1 MNRLIENFKQYIRYE
16 KNYSSHTFIAYEK
29 DLDQFSTF
37 LLENYGN
44 LDITEITHK
53 HIRSWIYELRQTDKA
68 TSVNRK
74 ISALRSFFKF
84 CKRTTPGLK
93 SPMTS
98 IRALKQEKR
107 LPMFLK
113 INEVEKILA
122 NNINFSVYENFR
134 DFLMIETFYSLGL
147 RLSELINAKETDF
160 DLTRKVAT
168 ILGKRNKERAIP
180 LEDKYIDLLSQYLK
194 LKRETFEG
202 SAEKNLFVTDKGEQL
217 KPRKVY
223 SIIHKKISE
232 VSTIAKRS
240 PHVLRHTFATVMLNN
255 GAEIESVKE
264 LLGHSNLAATQVY
277 THTTFEQM
285 KKIYKHA
292 HPRALKEK

>member
-1 MNRLIENFKQYIRYE
+1 MDRLIEDFKQYIRYE
-16 KNYSSHTFIAYEK
+16 KNYSSHTFIAYEN
-29 DLDQFSTF
+29 DLAQFSTF

-44 LDITEITHK
+44 LTVTEITHK
-53 HIRSWIYELRQTDKA
+53 HIRSWIYELRQTEKA

-74 ISALRSFFKF
+74 ISTLRSFFKF

-93 SPMTS
+93 SPMIS

-122 NNINFSVYENFR
+122 NDINFSVYENFR

-160 DLTRKVAT
+160 DLARKVAT
-168 ILGKRNKERAIP
+168 ILGKRNKQRAIP
-180 LEDKYIDLLSQYLK
+180 LGDKYIDLVQRYLK
-194 LKRETFEG
+194 LKQETFEG
-202 SAEKNLFVTDKGEQL
+202 GAAKNLFVSDKGEPM

>member
-1 MNRLIENFKQYIRYE
+1 MDRLIEDFKQYIRYE
-16 KNYSSHTFIAYEK
+16 KNYSSHTFIAYEN
-29 DLDQFSTF
+29 DLTQFSTF

-44 LDITEITHK
+44 LTITEITHK
-53 HIRSWIYELRQTDKA
+53 HIRSWIYELRQTEKA

-74 ISALRSFFKF
+74 ISTLRSFFKY

-93 SPMTS
+93 SPMIS

-122 NNINFSVYENFR
+122 NDINFSVYENFR

-168 ILGKRNKERAIP
+168 ILGKRNKQRAIP
-180 LEDKYIDLLSQYLK
+180 LGEKYIDLVQRYLK
-194 LKRETFEG
+194 LKRETFENG
-202 SAEKNLFVTDKGEQL
+202 AEQNLFVTDKGEQM

-223 SIIHKKISE
+223 TIIHKRISE

>member
-1 MNRLIENFKQYIRYE
+1 MAN
-16 KNYSSHTFIAYEK
+16 
-29 DLDQFSTF
+29 
-37 LLENYGN
+37 
-44 LDITEITHK
+44 
-53 HIRSWIYELRQTDKA
+53 
-68 TSVNRK
+68 
-74 ISALRSFFKF
+74 SAQL
-84 CKRTTPGLK
+84 
-93 SPMTS
+93 
-98 IRALKQEKR
+98 KR

-122 NNINFSVYENFR
+122 NDINFSVYEKFR

-147 RLSELINAKETDF
+147 RLSELINVKETDF
-160 DLTRKVAT
+160 DISRKVVT
-168 ILGKRNKERAIP
+168 ILGKRNKQRAIP
-180 LEDKYIDLLSQYLK
+180 LGDNYIELLNRFVK
-194 LKRETFEG
+194 LKREKFEG
-202 SAEKNLFVTDKGEQL
+202 GAVKNLFVSDNGEQM
-217 KPRKVY
+217 KPRKIY

-240 PHVLRHTFATVMLNN
+240 PHLLRHTFATVMLNN

-264 LLGHSNLAATQVY
+264 LLGHSSLAATQVY

>member
-1 MNRLIENFKQYIRYE
+1 MDRLIEDFKQYIRYE
-16 KNYSSHTFIAYEK
+16 KNYSSHTFIAYEN
-29 DLDQFSTF
+29 DLAQFSTF

-44 LDITEITHK
+44 LTVTEITHK
-53 HIRSWIYELRQTDKA
+53 HIRSWIYELRQTEKA

-74 ISALRSFFKF
+74 ISTLRSFFKF

-93 SPMTS
+93 SPMIS

-122 NNINFSVYENFR
+122 NDINFSVYENFR

-160 DLTRKVAT
+160 DLARKVAT
-168 ILGKRNKERAIP
+168 ILGKRNKQRAIP
-180 LEDKYIDLLSQYLK
+180 LGDKYIDLVQRYLK
-194 LKRETFEG
+194 LKQETFEG
-202 SAEKNLFVTDKGEQL
+202 GAAKNLFVTDKGDPM

>member
-1 MNRLIENFKQYIRYE
+1 MDRLIEDFKQYIRYE
-16 KNYSSHTFIAYEK
+16 KNYSSHTFIAYEN
-29 DLDQFSTF
+29 DLTQFSTF

-44 LDITEITHK
+44 LTITEINHK
-53 HIRSWIYELRQTDKA
+53 HIRSWIYELRQNEKA

-74 ISALRSFFKF
+74 ISTLRSFFKF

-93 SPMTS
+93 SPMIS

-122 NNINFSVYENFR
+122 NDINFSVYENFR

-168 ILGKRNKERAIP
+168 ILGKRNKQRAIP
-180 LEDKYIDLLSQYLK
+180 LGEKYIDLVQRYLK
-194 LKRETFEG
+194 LKRETFENG
-202 SAEKNLFVTDKGEQL
+202 AEQNLFVSDKGEQL

-223 SIIHKKISE
+223 TIIHKKISE

>member
-1 MNRLIENFKQYIRYE
+1 MDRLIEDFKQYIRYE
-16 KNYSSHTFIAYEK
+16 KNYSSHTFIAYEN
-29 DLDQFSTF
+29 DLNQFSTF

-44 LDITEITHK
+44 LEVTEITHK
-53 HIRSWIYELRQTDKA
+53 HIRSWIYELRQTEKA

-84 CKRTTPGLK
+84 CKRRVPGLK
-93 SPMTS
+93 SPMIS
-98 IRALKQEKR
+98 IRSLKQEKR

-160 DLTRKVAT
+160 DFSRKVAT
-168 ILGKRNKERAIP
+168 ILGKRNKQRAIP
-180 LEDKYIDLLSQYLK
+180 LGDKYIDLVQRYLK

-202 SAEKNLFVTDKGEQL
+202 GAEKNLFVSDKGERL

-292 HPRALKEK
+292 HPRAQKEK

>member
-1 MNRLIENFKQYIRYE
+1 MDRLIENFKQYIRYE
-16 KNYSSHTFIAYEK
+16 KNYSSHTFIAYEN
-29 DLDQFSTF
+29 DLTQFSTF

-44 LDITEITHK
+44 LSVAEITHK
-53 HIRSWIYELRQTDKA
+53 HIRSWIYELRQTEKA

-74 ISALRSFFKF
+74 ISTLRSFFKF

-93 SPMTS
+93 SPMIS

-122 NNINFSVYENFR
+122 NDINFSVYENFR

-147 RLSELINAKETDF
+147 RLSELINVKETDF
-160 DLTRKVAT
+160 DLARKVAT
-168 ILGKRNKERAIP
+168 ILGKRNKQRAIP
-180 LEDKYIDLLSQYLK
+180 LGEKYIDLVRQFIK
-194 LKRETFEG
+194 LKHETFEG
-202 SAEKNLFVTDKGEQL
+202 GAENNLFVSDKGEQM

-223 SIIHKKISE
+223 SIIHKRISE